1 MPLLWLA
8 ELPTQDTSRRRISRG
23 RERLLMVAHEPRSG
37 GGSLEGIGFLQTQ
50 AGNCQKS
57 TCINVLCRA
66 ITSTQIAKATEAERA
81 EARSLSAN
89 RRQKLKLELGETE
102 GISTLLENSLLGA
115 TGETST
121 NF

>member
-1 MPLLWLA
+1 MN
-8 ELPTQDTSRRRISRG
+8 G
-23 RERLLMVAHEPRSG
+23 
-37 GGSLEGIGFLQTQ
+37 
-50 AGNCQKS
+50 
-57 TCINVLCRA
+57 LCRA

-115 TGETST
+115 TGEALTT
-121 NF
+121 C